1 MLTIYFTKC
10 EGITIRFISKLTIW
24 YNDISDLKAVW
35 KLLYKPETRV
45 E

>member
-1 MLTIYFTKC
+1 MLTINFKKC

-24 YNDISDLKAVW
+24 YNGIWDLKAVR
-35 KLLYKPETRV
+35 KLLYKPEARV